1 MEHHP
6 DLSELAFMFGRW
18 RGGGRGRYPT
28 IEPFEYVEEISFLPL
43 GPKPVMLYS
52 QRTRH
57 AKTGEPLHSET
68 GYFRPAGAGR
78 VELALAQPTGIVEIH
93 TGSVKEGHVHLRSML
108 VGLTPNA
115 VHVTD
120 VERHIEA
127 DEDSLRYRLAMAA
140 VGQELQPHL
149 EAALT
154 RVRDEESGH
163 AAAR

>member
-1 MEHHP
+1 MERHP
-6 DLSELAFMFGRW
+6 DLDELSFLFGRW

-28 IEPFEYVEEISFLPL
+28 IEPFEYVEEVSFRPL

-52 QRTRH
+52 QSTRH
-57 AKTGEPLHSET
+57 AQTGEPLHSET

-93 TGSVKEGHVHLRSML
+93 TGSVKDGHVHLRSML

-115 VHVTD
+115 VSVGD
-120 VERHIEA
+120 VERHIEVEG
-127 DEDSLRYRLAMAA
+127 DVLRYRMAMAA

-149 EAALT
+149 EATLS
-154 RVRDEESGH
+154 RVPDQDPGH